1 MCGIAGIFQR
11 NGQPVDVGIL
21 NSMTDSLVHRGPD
34 ARGVWIDHAIG
45 LGHRRLA
52 IRDPGISGN
61 QPMCDHRGI
70 IHSIF
75 NGEIYNDRGL
85 RRQLEKEFGFSFVS
99 TCDAELIPA
108 GYLAWG
114 EALFDRLEGMF
125 AIALWDSRVRQ
136 LVLARDGV
144 GIKPLFVSVS
154 PTVVRFGSEVKALL
168 VDPGQSRL
176 IRLESL
182 PAYMVQGYVSPS
194 KTLLDAVEQVPPGTI
209 RVIGIDHIRDH
220 RFWQPS
226 RNPKISNID
235 SAIDEFLPLWE
246 NVVDDM
252 LISDVPVGVQQSGG
266 IDSTLVTMTA
276 CKGRGLPAFTACLP
290 EATYSELELA
300 KQAVSKTGAVHNLIH
315 IDEQYEAAEV
325 FQSVVKHFDGQ
336 LADSSAFAV
345 YQLDREIS
353 RDVKVVLSGDG
364 ADEFFGG
371 YPTYRASRIAN
382 IVQRFVPRAF
392 AGVIERTMFSFTRGH
407 ENRLPANELVARFF
421 RGLQTPP
428 GTSHAYWRSLICM
441 SRLSEICGSELQEL
455 LLETNPHQGYIDAIR
470 RENVSLVEQCM
481 LADQR
486 FYLPSDML
494 MKVDA
499 MSMAHGLEV
508 RVPFLDRRIVDFAGK
523 LDVGMLT
530 PMCGPDKKILRLI
543 LDRIGAPKAISA
555 GTKRGFNVPVA
566 RLLRTG
572 LSGLG
577 HKLLDQE
584 VDRLEPYFN
593 PAGVRNL
600 WNEHRERRANHG
612 YALWCLLT
620 FATWKQQ
627 LDACG

>member
-1 MCGIAGIFQR
+1 MCGIAGIFHR
-11 NGQPVDVGIL
+11 NGQPVNVEIL
-21 NSMTDSLVHRGPD
+21 NSMTDSLTHRGPD
-34 ARGVWIDHAIG
+34 ARGVWVDHGIG

-52 IRDPGISGN
+52 IRDPGSSGN
-61 QPMCDHRGI
+61 QPMCDRRRI
-70 IHSIF
+70 IHSVF

-85 RRQLEKEFGFSFVS
+85 RRQLEKEFGVSFVS

-114 EALFDRLEGMF
+114 EAFFDRLEGMF
-125 AIALWDSRVRQ
+125 AIAVWDSRVRQ

-154 PTVVRFGSEVKALL
+154 KTAVRFGSEVKALL
-168 VDPGQSRL
+168 ADPGQSRL

-194 KTLLDAVEQVPPGTI
+194 RTLLDSVEQVPPGTI
-209 RVIGIDHIRDH
+209 RVIGVDYIRDH

-226 RNPKISNID
+226 RNAAISNID

-246 NVVDDM
+246 NVVDDI

-276 CKGRGLPAFTACLP
+276 CKGRDLPAFTACLP

-300 KQAVSKTGAVHNLIH
+300 KQAVRKTGAVHHLIR

-325 FQSVVKHFDGQ
+325 FRSVVKHFDGQ

-353 RDVKVVLSGDG
+353 REVKVVLSGDG

-382 IVQRFVPRAF
+382 IVQRVFPRTLAT
-392 AGVIERTMFSFTRGH
+392 AIERAMFSMTRDH
-407 ENRLPANELVARFF
+407 ENRLPVSEVIGRFF
-421 RGLQTPP
+421 RGLQAPS
-428 GTSHAYWRSLICM
+428 GVSHAYWRSLTSL
-441 SRLSEICGSELQEL
+441 SRLREICGSELQEL
-455 LLETNPHQGYIDAIR
+455 LLDTNPYQGYIDAIR
-470 RENVSLVEQCM
+470 QEKISLAEQCM

-508 RVPFLDRRIVDFAGK
+508 RVPFLDRRIVEFAGK
-523 LDVGMLT
+523 LDVGVLT

-543 LDRIGAPKAISA
+543 LDRLGAPKDISA

-577 HKLLDQE
+577 NELLDQDA
-584 VDRLEPYFN
+584 DRLEPHFD

-612 YALWCLLT
+612 YVLWCLLT

>member
-1 MCGIAGIFQR
+1 
-11 NGQPVDVGIL
+11 
-21 NSMTDSLVHRGPD
+21 MTDSLAHRGPD
-34 ARGVWIDHAIG
+34 ARGIWVDHAIG

-52 IRDPGISGN
+52 IRDPGPSGN
-61 QPMCDHRGI
+61 QPMCDHRGD
-70 IHSIF
+70 IHSVF
-75 NGEIYNDRGL
+75 NGEIYNDRAL

-114 EALFDRLEGMF
+114 EAFFDRLEGMF
-125 AIALWDSRVRQ
+125 AIALWDSRARQ

-144 GIKPLFVSVS
+144 GIKPLFVSIS
-154 PTVVRFGSEVKALL
+154 QTVVRFGSEVKALL

-176 IRLESL
+176 IRLDSL
-182 PAYMVQGYVSPS
+182 PAFMVQGYVSPS
-194 KTLLDAVEQVPPGTI
+194 KTLLDAVDQIPPGTI
-209 RVIGIDHIRDH
+209 RVIGIDHIRDY
-220 RFWQPS
+220 RFWRPS
-226 RNPKISNID
+226 RNPKISNIN

-252 LISDVPVGVQQSGG
+252 LISDVPVCVQQSGG

-276 CKGRGLPAFTACLP
+276 CKGREMPAFTACFA
-290 EATYSELELA
+290 EASYSELELA
-300 KQAVSKTGAVHNLIH
+300 KQAVIKTRANHKLIH
-315 IDEQYEAAEV
+315 IDEQYDAVEV
-325 FQSVVKHFDGQ
+325 FRSVVKHFDGQ

-353 RDVKVVLSGDG
+353 REVKVVLSGDG

-382 IVQRFVPRAF
+382 IVQRIFPRTI
-392 AGVIERTMFSFTRGH
+392 AGAVERTMFSLTRWH
-407 ENRLPANELVARFF
+407 ESRLPVNEVVARFF
-421 RGLQTPP
+421 RGLQAPL
-428 GTSHAYWRSLICM
+428 GTSHVYWRSLICM
-441 SRLSEICGSELQEL
+441 SRLNEVCGAELRDL
-455 LLETNPHQGYIDAIR
+455 LLDTNPYQGYIDAIR
-470 RENVSLVEQCM
+470 QGNVSLVEQCM

-486 FYLPSDML
+486 YYLPSDML

-523 LDVGMLT
+523 LDVGLLT

-543 LDRIGAPKAISA
+543 LDRIGAPRAISA

-566 RLLRTG
+566 RLLRDG

-577 HKLLDQE
+577 NKLLDKDA
-584 VDRLEPYFN
+584 DRLEPYFDLV
-593 PAGVRNL
+593 GVRNL
-600 WNEHRERRANHG
+600 WNEHCERRANHG

-627 LDACG
+627 LDAYG